1 MPPGIRVEA
10 GGFGVTR
17 DEDCWDGDLAADA
30 PVVPIRA
37 FADKGRVETR
47 TTTKH

>member
-10 GGFGVTR
+10 GGFGVTH
-17 DEDCWDGDLAADA
+17 DEGWDGDLAADA
-30 PVVPIRA
+30 PVVHITA

-47 TTTKH
+47 TTPKH